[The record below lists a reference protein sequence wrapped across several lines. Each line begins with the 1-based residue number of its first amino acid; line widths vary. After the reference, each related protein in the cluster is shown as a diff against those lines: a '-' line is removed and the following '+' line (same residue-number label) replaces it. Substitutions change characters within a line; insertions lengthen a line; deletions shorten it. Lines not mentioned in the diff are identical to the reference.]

1 MADLTFRALAYP
13 SGHPYGRSGEGYKE
27 TIQALSRDD
36 LVNFYRRYRPQGMA
50 VAVVGAIDTGSAIE
64 RIEKMLGGWHN
75 DVVKPPAMELP
86 PLPKL
91 TEARRQVVTIPG
103 KTQFDIV
110 LGAPAIART
119 DPDFMPT
126 LLANTVFGVFGMM
139 GRLGK
144 NVRDEQGLAYYV
156 YSRLEVSVWP
166 GPWVAAAGVNPA
178 NVDRALDSI
187 LAEMR
192 RMRETIVPKDELA
205 DSQSY
210 LTGSMPLRL
219 ETNEGVASALLD
231 IEFYDLGL
239 DYLQRYP
246 ELVQAVMPEQVQ
258 AVAQK
263 YLQPDTYALAIAG
276 PEEGSGA

>member
-1 MADLTFRALAYP
+1 
-13 SGHPYGRSGEGYKE
+13 
-27 TIQALSRDD
+27 
-36 LVNFYRRYRPQGMA
+36 
-50 VAVVGAIDTGSAIE
+50 
-64 RIEKMLGGWHN
+64 
-75 DVVKPPAMELP
+75 
-86 PLPKL
+86 
-91 TEARRQVVTIPG
+91 
-103 KTQFDIV
+103 
-110 LGAPAIART
+110 
-119 DPDFMPT
+119 
-126 LLANTVFGVFGMM
+126 
-139 GRLGK
+139 
-144 NVRDEQGLAYYV
+144 
-156 YSRLEVSVWP
+156 
-166 GPWVAAAGVNPA
+166 
-178 NVDRALDSI
+178 
-187 LAEMR
+187 MR